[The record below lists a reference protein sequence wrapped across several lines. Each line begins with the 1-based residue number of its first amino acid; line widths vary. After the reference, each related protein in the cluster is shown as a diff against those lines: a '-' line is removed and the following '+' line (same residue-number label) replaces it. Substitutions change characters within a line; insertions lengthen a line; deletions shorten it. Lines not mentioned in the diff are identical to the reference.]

1 MSIKLQIN
9 TAGLSTEK
17 ILLSVC
23 EEACRCFADTTG
35 PIRHL
40 DLGSGNG
47 ELIKLIGS
55 QLSTIPS
62 ACDYTKEL
70 MELDG
75 QDVEVC
81 DLNSQKLPY
90 GDNSFDLITFTE
102 VIEHIENHRFTL
114 SEIARVL
121 KPEGF
126 IILSTPNILN
136 LKSRIRFLLCG
147 FWNLFGPLKIGD
159 RKLESTGGHI
169 NPIHYFYIVHSLME
183 AGLKVVRDS
192 YDKMQTSSMLWM
204 ILFIIPVKIYSC
216 FHLRKEK
223 IKWQTIDSR
232 NEEFVRKSNSLIML
246 LSRTIIVTA
255 RKP

>member
-35 PIRHL
+35 TIRHL

-70 MELDG
+70 MELNG
-75 QDVEVC
+75 QVVEVC

-126 IILSTPNILN
+126 II
-136 LKSRIRFLLCG
+136 IRFLLCG

-204 ILFIIPVKIYSC
+204 ILFIIPVKIYSY

-246 LSRTIIVTA
+246 LSRTVIVTA